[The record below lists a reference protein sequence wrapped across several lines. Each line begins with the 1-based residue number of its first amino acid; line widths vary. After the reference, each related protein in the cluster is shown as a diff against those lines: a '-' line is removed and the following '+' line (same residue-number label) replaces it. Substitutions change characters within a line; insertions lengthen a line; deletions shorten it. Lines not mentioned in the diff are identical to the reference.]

1 MKILFGSMKIIM
13 KLKINFFI
21 FLLYFSII
29 LSFNIDNNILKV
41 FKDSINFELI
51 NDNKI
56 NKKYQSNPDYIFFDA
71 LIEFDGDSASKKY
84 QSFYSKYPEHKYA
97 DYAVYE
103 VGSYYYTKGYYVS
116 SSYSLYDCSTPVS

>member
-21 FLLYFSII
+21 FLLCFSII

-56 NKKYQSNPDYIFFDA
+56 NKKFQSNPDYIFF
-71 LIEFDGDSASKKY
+71 
-84 QSFYSKYPEHKYA
+84 
-97 DYAVYE
+97 
-103 VGSYYYTKGYYVS
+103 
-116 SSYSLYDCSTPVS
+116 